1 MNAIIVTNTS
11 AKEIAALVLAVQER
25 RGTED
30 YALVRKPYQRGY
42 SVAEKSIARKEVNPC
57 PNWSAEPVEEDQG
70 NRSWHRFEL
79 HFTAGP
85 ERDELYRLLDRLRLS
100 RRELALI
107 VLGLRVRPGFSLGD
121 FDT

>member
-11 AKEIAALVLAVQER
+11 AKEIAALVLEEAGLEVQVQGRPSPKDLIADAVNQE
-25 RGTED
+25 
-30 YALVRKPYQRGY
+30 
-42 SVAEKSIARKEVNPC
+42 INPC
-57 PNWSAEPVEEDQG
+57 PNWSTEPVEEDQG
-70 NRSWHRFEL
+70 NRSWRRFEL